1 MFIACW
7 AIVDTQ
13 LYFSLCKALL
23 FTLMS
28 ILLVYVGVAN
38 NIGVCFTCVYIVSHI
53 YIILQFPN
61 MLVARPDVAG
71 IGFEQFVKVT
81 SGGGAPTRPGRV

>member
-13 LYFSLCKALL
+13 LHFSLCKALL

-53 YIILQFPN
+53 YI
-61 MLVARPDVAG
+61 
-71 IGFEQFVKVT
+71 
-81 SGGGAPTRPGRV
+81 